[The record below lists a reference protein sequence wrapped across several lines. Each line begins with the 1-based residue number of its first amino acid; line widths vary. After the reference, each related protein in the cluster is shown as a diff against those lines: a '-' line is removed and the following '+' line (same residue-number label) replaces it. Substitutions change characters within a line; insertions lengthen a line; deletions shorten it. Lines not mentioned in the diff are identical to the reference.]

1 MDDEDEDINIEGGDA
16 EGEDV
21 PAESGSEVESG
32 GGSQSEGEGEGE
44 DNFAPS
50 RVPAREA
57 TPEKSDDEKARP
69 RKSPLEEQADEAGSE
84 SQDITSAL
92 RATREQDRRKGKAV
106 ASQIVG

>member
-1 MDDEDEDINIEGGDA
+1 MDDEDEDINIDGEDV
-16 EGEDV
+16 EGEDI
-21 PAESGSEVESG
+21 PAELDSEVESG
-32 GGSQSEGEGEGE
+32 EHSPSEGG

-57 TPEKSDDEKARP
+57 TPEKSDYEKARP

>member
-32 GGSQSEGEGEGE
+32 GGSQSEGE

-57 TPEKSDDEKARP
+57 TPEKSDYEKARP